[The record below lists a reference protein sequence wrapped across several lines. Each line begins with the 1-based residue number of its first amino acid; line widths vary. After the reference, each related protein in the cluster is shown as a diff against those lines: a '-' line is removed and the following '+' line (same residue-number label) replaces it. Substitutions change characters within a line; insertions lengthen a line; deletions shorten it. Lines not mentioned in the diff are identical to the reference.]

1 VHVDPKLLGDAD
13 KVIVQG
19 IKNVGMYHSKRT
31 LLRNKKGDVTTE
43 DMNTLFYYHNRLV
56 GYDLEKHI

>member
-1 VHVDPKLLGDAD
+1 
-13 KVIVQG
+13 
-19 IKNVGMYHSKRT
+19 MYHSKRT
-31 LLRNKKGDVTTE
+31 LKKDKNGNITTE